1 MKKINVVERNASSVF
16 IRRMNRSYW
25 DGTHSLPSFLVIS
38 SNKQPQQKIRP
49 ATMRIP
55 FPLNSFHKFP
65 AVNEDDDEEDNDT
78 AAASTEGGS
87 PIAALSNPLLNN
99 DNRRRSPDGVVVPAH
114 EEGDAPATTANA
126 DTTSTTTSLDQN
138 DPSSARQKQQSPPP
152 TVLPLSMQLMRRVTG
167 GRGLNCPNCDPPRQ
181 QQQSSSIGMTT
192 TNQRVVE
199 QEEEETEETIQ
210 KHIMM
215 EQENQEII
223 QSTAELFW
231 CQPVDANDAVVHP
244 IAAAQAQPTP
254 PKQHHIVSPAVYHPM
269 LTIPQAVHHQQHHI
283 AMEQIVAEYRTACE
297 FYRRDLNSGVL
308 TTLRFHVP
316 YLRVAPDFGDVDML
330 ALAEI
335 LIRYSGNG
343 LPLSYI
349 RRLDFSKRKLRGH
362 VGFGSHGA
370 LTLAKI
376 IQAAPNITEVFLERN
391 VIGPYGAAAIFVA
404 VGHHPH
410 LHTIRMRRCRILE
423 PGARAFAHYCL
434 GNVVVGRPASS
445 PSSALRNADLSANY
459 IGYSVRIKCVVCFD
473 PAMTGICQL
482 IGNLVFLSST
492 RVAWPLKRP

>member
-1 MKKINVVERNASSVF
+1 
-16 IRRMNRSYW
+16 
-25 DGTHSLPSFLVIS
+25 
-38 SNKQPQQKIRP
+38 
-49 ATMRIP
+49 MRIP

-65 AVNEDDDEEDNDT
+65 VVNEDDDEEEDNDT
-78 AAASTEGGS
+78 TAASTEGGS
-87 PIAALSNPLLNN
+87 PIAGLSNPLLDI
-99 DNRRRSPDGVVVPAH
+99 DNRMSSDGVVVPAH
-114 EEGDAPATTANA
+114 EEGDATATNA
-126 DTTSTTTSLDQN
+126 DTTTSTTATSADQSI
-138 DPSSARQKQQSPPP
+138 PSPAHPPP

-181 QQQSSSIGMTT
+181 QQSSSSSSSIGMTT

-199 QEEEETEETIQ
+199 EEEETEESIQ

-231 CQPVDANDAVVHP
+231 CQPVDANDAIHP
-244 IAAAQAQPTP
+244 AAAQAQPTP
-254 PKQHHIVSPAVYHPM
+254 KQPHHIVSPAVYHPM
-269 LTIPQAVHHQQHHI
+269 LTIPQAAHHQQHHI

-410 LHTIRMRRCRILE
+410 IHTIRMRRCRILE

-434 GNVVVGRPASS
+434 GNVVVGNNASS
-445 PSSALRNADLSANY
+445 KPSALRNADLSANY
-459 IGYSVRIKCVVCFD
+459 IGYSVRIFVRVVCFD
-473 PAMTGICQL
+473 PAMTGCFAYSL
-482 IGNLVFLSST
+482 ETWFPFFYS
-492 RVAWPLKRP
+492 RVVWPLKRP